1 MPAASWIHRSLSL
14 LLTGVL
20 LAACGS
26 SDTPDTETPAGL
38 SDAQEAFWDRLER
51 LCGYAFE
58 GEALEAPPGDDP
70 FSGRT
75 LIAHVR
81 RCMDDEIRIPFHVDD
96 DHSRTWIITKTAS
109 GLRLK
114 HDHRTEDGAEEAIT
128 QYGGDTADAG
138 TPSQQEFPADQETA
152 DLIPEASANVWTLEV
167 DDEAYVYALRREG
180 TDRRYRI
187 RFDLTEAVDP
197 PPAPWGYEDT
207 EALSPDAPWAADA

>member
-1 MPAASWIHRSLSL
+1 MPVVSWIPRSLGL
-14 LLTGVL
+14 LLVGVL

-26 SDTPDTETPAGL
+26 DTPDADADTGL

-81 RCMDDEIRIPFHVDD
+81 QCMDDEIRIPFHVDD
-96 DHSRTWIITKTAS
+96 DRSRTWIITKTAS

-114 HDHRTEDGAEEAIT
+114 HDHRNEDGSEEAIT
-128 QYGGDTADAG
+128 QYGGDTVDAG
-138 TPSQQEFPADQETA
+138 APGRQEFPADQETA
-152 DLIPEASANVWTLEV
+152 DMIPEASANVWTLEV

-180 TDRRYRI
+180 TDQRYRI

-207 EALSPDAPWAADA
+207 DALSPDASWDPDA

>member
-1 MPAASWIHRSLSL
+1 MPSLSLIHRSLAL
-14 LLTGVL
+14 LLVGAL
-20 LAACGS
+20 LAACGT
-26 SDTPDTETPAGL
+26 DAPDTDTDSGL
-38 SDAQEAFWDRLER
+38 SDVQEEFWERLER

-58 GEALEAPPGDDP
+58 GEALEAPPEDDP
-70 FSGRT
+70 FSDRT

-81 RCMDDEIRIPFHVDD
+81 QCMDDEIRIPFHVDENR
-96 DHSRTWIITKTAS
+96 SRTWIITKTDT

-114 HDHRTEDGAEEAIT
+114 HDHRNEDGSEEEVT

-138 TPSQQEFPADQETA
+138 APGLQEFPADQETA
-152 DLIPEASANVWTLEV
+152 DLIPEASTNVWTLEV

-207 EALSPDAPWAADA
+207 EALSPDAPWDPDA

>member
-1 MPAASWIHRSLSL
+1 MPAVSWIRCSLGL
-14 LLTGVL
+14 LLVGVL
-20 LAACGS
+20 LAACGA
-26 SDTPDTETPAGL
+26 DTPDADADTSL

-70 FSGRT
+70 FSERT

-81 RCMDDEIRIPFHVDD
+81 QCMDDEIRIPFHVDENR
-96 DHSRTWIITKTAS
+96 SRTWIITKTES

-114 HDHRTEDGAEEAIT
+114 HDHRNEDGSEEAIT

-138 TPSQQEFPADQETA
+138 TPGRQAFPADQETA
-152 DLIPEASANVWTLEV
+152 DMIPEASANVWTLEV

-207 EALSPDAPWAADA
+207 EALSPDAPWNPDA